1 MNLHTPCSLDNASST
16 PDQRL
21 IQTIQLAL
29 DKSGYIQLRGLEIRV
44 NGDQVHLRGR
54 LPSYYLKQL
63 ATHIISGLP
72 GIHSVVDEIDVI
84 S

>member
-1 MNLHTPCSLDNASST
+1 MNPQILAPANHTIST

-21 IQTIQLAL
+21 VQTIQLAL
-29 DKSGYIQLRGLEIRV
+29 DKSSYLQLRGLEVRV
-44 NGDQVHLRGR
+44 DQERVHVRGR

-63 ATHIISGLP
+63 ATHIISEVP
-72 GIHSVVDEIDVI
+72 GVQSVVDEIDVV